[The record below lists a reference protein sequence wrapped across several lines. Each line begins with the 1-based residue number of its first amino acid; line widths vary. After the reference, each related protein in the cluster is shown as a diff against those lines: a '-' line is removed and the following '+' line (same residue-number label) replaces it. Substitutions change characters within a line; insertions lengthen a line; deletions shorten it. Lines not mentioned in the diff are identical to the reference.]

1 MVQDYASFEAPD
13 IAPSLHR
20 GSMGR
25 IVSSQLDL
33 SHNSIDGYFKQTMIE
48 RTHMQHMAPLLL
60 EHVGHVDRDPDLLK
74 ACLQVE
80 FEPSF
85 DRALAA

>member
-1 MVQDYASFEAPD
+1 
-13 IAPSLHR
+13 
-20 GSMGR
+20 MGR

-33 SHNSIDGYFKQTMIE
+33 SHNPINGNFKQAMIE

-60 EHVGHVDRDPDLLK
+60 KHLGQFARHPDLLK